1 MIHTHTHVVVSCEKL
16 LLTQLVLCWKKR
28 LCKLKHSYNILL
40 TQNWVWWGYEELG
53 DNVERCHWYLD
64 YLLIRTLPGEVK
76 IYLVTRIGN
85 LNLGSHWSVCLNK
98 MEINAAR
105 ECLESH
111 RNMSFSVNSLFWLSY
126 SIWCNHFLPPNSL
139 LSLKS
144 CVIGA
149 MHGLQGFVDTAI
161 HIMLWLL
168 FLIC

>member
-1 MIHTHTHVVVSCEKL
+1 MSLIFRVSIDKD
-16 LLTQLVLCWKKR
+16 T
-28 LCKLKHSYNILL
+28 SG
-40 TQNWVWWGYEELG
+40 WG
-53 DNVERCHWYLD
+53 
-64 YLLIRTLPGEVK
+64 K

-98 MEINAAR
+98 MEIYAAR

-149 MHGLQGFVDTAI
+149 MHGLQGFVDTTI
-161 HIMLWLL
+161 HIELWLL
-168 FLIC
+168 LLICYHFWHIKYNIWLFFTMLKFSNYGYVCNEIIIFLTMVWLDISSKLFMR